1 MRLLLRPIVL
11 LVALGGFVVPSMA
24 QDEIDN
30 LLRGSRADAQKLV
43 GAYVSPLM
51 KSMALGLNQGWYNT
65 AKPHKIAGFD
75 ATVTIN
81 LMAAPNDELM
91 YNVAS
96 LGLSTIELDD
106 SSPDPDHAPTI
117 FGPEQTPIFR
127 LTDTDETFEGPQ
139 GLDLKN
145 NIPMG
150 RMPVPM
156 AHFGFGLPKGTDVKL
171 RWAPTLE
178 YDGSTFKLFGI
189 GVMHDIK
196 QWIPGIK
203 LLPFDLSGFVG
214 YTKIEAETVFN
225 ENDPDNKG
233 LFTMNATTVQGVIS
247 KKFSILTLYG
257 GAGYNVAKSNI
268 AIKGE
273 YEIAAG
279 ETINDPVDLS
289 FAASGPRMTAGMRL
303 KLAILTLHADY
314 TVQKYSCLTV
324 GLGLSVR

>member
-1 MRLLLRPIVL
+1 MRLLLRSIVL
-11 LVALGGFVVPSMA
+11 LAALGGLVVPSKA

-30 LLRGSRADAQKLV
+30 LLRGSREDAQKLV

-81 LMAAPNDELM
+81 LMAAPSDELM

-145 NIPMG
+145 NIPTG

-156 AHFGFGLPKGTDVKL
+156 AHFGFGLPQGTDVKL

-225 ENDPDNKG
+225 ENDPDNRG
-233 LFTMNATTVQGVIS
+233 LFTMKATTVQGVIS

-273 YEIAAG
+273 YELAEGQMI
-279 ETINDPVDLS
+279 TDPVDLN